1 MTEIYLIRHAQAE
14 GNLYRMMQGHWDGD
28 VTELGK
34 KQIDALAQRF
44 KDVHIDALYTSDLY
58 RTRLTA
64 SAITRYHDIPMNT
77 TPLFREI
84 NVGPWETLFFGNV
97 FHEENEQA
105 ELFIHDPDKWF
116 VEGAE
121 TYAQVGNRAYP
132 ALEELAKKHDGQT
145 IAVVSH
151 GVTIRCLLS
160 KVTGIGLS
168 DTERL
173 PICRNT
179 AVSKVRWEN
188 GTFTAEYLNDYS
200 HILPLGNSS
209 WAKTGDLRH
218 EPFDPAAGR
227 EWYEAC
233 YADAWC
239 SAHGDL
245 NGFSPSPYYE
255 AALLHHKENKD
266 AVLQMYLGEEPVG
279 LLDLDTKRGAH
290 AGYGWI
296 SLIYLKPEYRFQGY
310 GIQILARA
318 ISLYS
323 AMGRKALRL
332 HAAKDNKAA
341 LAFYEKYGFEALGT
355 ENSVAGKLLLME
367 KKLGRRQ
374 DV

>member
-34 KQIDALAQRF
+34 KQIDALALRF
-44 KDVHIDALYTSDLY
+44 KDIHIDALYTSDLY

-64 SAITRYHDIPMNT
+64 SAITRFHDIPMNT

-105 ELFIHDPDKWF
+105 EFFIHDPEKWH
-116 VEGAE
+116 VDGAE
-121 TYAQVGNRAYP
+121 TYAQVADRAYP
-132 ALEELAKKHDGQT
+132 ALEELAKKHDGQ
-145 IAVVSH
+145 AVVVVSH

-160 KVTGIGLS
+160 KITGIGLS
-168 DTERL
+168 ETERL

-188 GTFTAEYLNDYS
+188 GAFTAEYLNDYS
-200 HILPLGNSS
+200 HIIPLGDSS
-209 WAKTGDLRH
+209 WTKTGDLRH
-218 EPFDPAAGR
+218 EPFNPASDRA
-227 EWYEAC
+227 WYEDC
-233 YADAWC
+233 YADAWL
-239 SAHGDL
+239 SAHGNL
-245 NGFSPSPYYE
+245 EGFSPAPYYD
-255 AALLHHKENKD
+255 AALLHHREDNG
-266 AVLQMYLGEEPVG
+266 AVLRIYLGDKIIG
-279 LLDLDTKRGAH
+279 LLDMDTRRGEH

-296 SLIYLKPEYRFQGY
+296 SLIYLAPDYRAKGY

-318 ISLYS
+318 LSLYS
-323 AMGRKALRL
+323 AMGRNALRL
-332 HAAKDNKAA
+332 HVAEENKAA
-341 LAFYEKYGFEALGT
+341 LAFYKKYGFEVISA
-355 ENSVAGKLLLME
+355 ENGGAGRLLLME

>member
-97 FHEENEQA
+97 FHDEEEHA
-105 ELFIHDPDKWF
+105 EFFIHDPDKWHI
-116 VEGAE
+116 EGAE
-121 TYAQVGNRAYP
+121 TFAQVGGRAYP
-132 ALEELAKKHDGQT
+132 ALEALAKKHDGQT
-145 IAVVSH
+145 IVVVSH

-160 KVTGIGLS
+160 RITGIGLRE
-168 DTERL
+168 TERL

-179 AVSKVRWEN
+179 AVSKVCWEN
-188 GTFTAEYLNDYS
+188 GAFTAEYLNDYS
-200 HILPLGNSS
+200 HIIPLGDSS
-209 WAKTGDLRH
+209 WTKTGDLRH
-218 EPFDPAAGR
+218 EPFDPASDRA
-227 EWYEAC
+227 WYEDC
-233 YADAWC
+233 YSDAWL

-245 NGFSPSPYYE
+245 DGFSPVPYCN
-255 AALLHHKENKD
+255 AAISHHKGNSG
-266 AVLQMYLGEEPVG
+266 AVLRMYLGDEAIG
-279 LLDLDTKRGAH
+279 LLDMDTKRGVH
-290 AGYGWI
+290 AGYGWV
-296 SLIYLKPEYRFQGY
+296 SLIYLKPEYRFKGY

-332 HAAKDNKAA
+332 HVAEDNKAA
-341 LAFYEKYGFEALGT
+341 LTFYEKYGFEILSSESGC
-355 ENSVAGKLLLME
+355 AGKLLLME

-374 DV
+374 NV